1 MRQEEFEERYQQS
14 WKTFEIQINL
24 AESLK
29 LNKKQGED
37 SLTGFADNY
46 RLLCYALSL
55 ARERHYSP
63 YLIHK
68 LEALVFR
75 GHQAFYQKRM
85 GVFGNILRFIIHG
98 FPQALREQAKFFW
111 AASGLFYLPGI
122 LMFLLMLV
130 FPDMIY
136 MIVDPM
142 TVTDMESMY
151 DPTAERFG
159 TERSSDSDFLMFGH
173 YIKNNIGI
181 AFQTFAGGILL
192 TIGSQFFLL
201 FNGFFFGAIA
211 GHIYNIGYSETFF
224 SFVIGHGAF
233 ELTGI
238 VISGAAGLQLG
249 WSLLSPGVYSRKQ
262 SLVNAAKS
270 AIQLVYGAFFLL
282 LIAAFVEAFWSST
295 HMVSANTKYWVG
307 GGFWLIVIAYFTL
320 LGRSKNTIEK
330 LQSEKTHDLVK
341 NGGEQDG
348 S

>member
-1 MRQEEFEERYQQS
+1 MRQEEFEDRYNES
-14 WKTFEIQINL
+14 WKEFEVQVNL
-24 AESLK
+24 AEALKQNKQKGDISLK
-29 LNKKQGED
+29 
-37 SLTGFADNY
+37 GFADNY
-46 RLLCYALSL
+46 RQLCYCLSL

-63 YLIHK
+63 LLIHR

-75 GHQAFYQKRM
+75 GHQTFYQKRL
-85 GVFGNILRFIIHG
+85 GIFQNIYHFILYG
-98 FPQALREQAKFFW
+98 FPQAVREQSKFIW
-111 AASGLFYLPGI
+111 TASALFYLPTLI
-122 LMFLLMLV
+122 VFLLMLV

-136 MIVDPM
+136 MIVDPHA
-142 TVTDMESMY
+142 VNEIERMY
-151 DPTAERFG
+151 DPAAERFG

-173 YIKNNIGI
+173 YIQNNIGI
-181 AFQTFAGGILL
+181 AFKTFAGGILL

-249 WSLLSPGVYSRKQ
+249 WAILSPGVYSRKQ
-262 SLVNAAKS
+262 ALVNAGRS
-270 AIQLVYGAFFLL
+270 AIKLVYGCIFLL

-307 GGFWLIVIAYFTL
+307 LVFWLIVLAYLAL
-320 LGRSKNTIEK
+320 LGRNKGAM
-330 LQSEKTHDLVK
+330 H
-341 NGGEQDG
+341 G